1 MAYTFLCA
9 KGVAVGQSLVE
20 QDFIPLAAELI
31 DEARTC
37 NVDLA
42 LPVDHLASPGRE
54 DTSHIIECTGSIPKG
69 LMGLD
74 IGPETTEIFCQR
86 LEKAKTVLW
95 NGPLGLFET
104 EAFSQ
109 GTMAVARRLAAT
121 GATTIIAGGDTV
133 AAVDKAG
140 VAANM
145 THLSTGGGATL
156 ELLEGKTLPG
166 VAALED
172 ADHGSA

>member
-1 MAYTFLCA
+1 LIEEA
-9 KGVAVGQSLVE
+9 KG
-20 QDFIPLAAELI
+20 
-31 DEARTC
+31 R
-37 NVDLA
+37 NVDFV

-54 DTSHIIECTGSIPKG
+54 DTAHVIECAGPIPEA

-74 IGPETTEIFCQR
+74 IGPKTTADFCAR
-86 LEKAKTVLW
+86 LEDAKMVLW

-109 GTMAVARRLAAT
+109 GTMAVARSLAAAR
-121 GATTIIAGGDTV
+121 ATTIIAGGDTV
-133 AAVDKAG
+133 AAVTKAG
-140 VAANM
+140 VAADM

-166 VAALED
+166 VAALEEAEAGD
-172 ADHGSA
+172 GSA